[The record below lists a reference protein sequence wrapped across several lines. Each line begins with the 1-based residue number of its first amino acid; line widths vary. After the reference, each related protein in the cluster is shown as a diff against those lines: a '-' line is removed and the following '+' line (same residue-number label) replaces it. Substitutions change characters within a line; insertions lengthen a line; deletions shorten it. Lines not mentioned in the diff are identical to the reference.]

1 MKKWTLVG
9 VSLLL
14 AGCQGV
20 PAPLPVILKPKP
32 APEKVV
38 ELPKEQPAPSK
49 PQLALLDD
57 ALTLSAWQGY
67 RTDVLQMS
75 AAQRDTAAK
84 ALGKTP
90 VEELQA
96 LLLRMHPDTP
106 YAVRF
111 RAQNQLSEQLV
122 RLPAGLAALLRWDY
136 AFNQKLLESESAVK
150 ALGRLNG
157 QQQDNLDKLQKQ
169 NADLQKK
176 IEALTQIEA
185 KLNQS
190 GGG

>member
-1 MKKWTLVG
+1 MNKWTLMG
-9 VSLLL
+9 LSLLL
-14 AGCQGV
+14 VGCQGV

-38 ELPKEQPAPSK
+38 ELPKEQPAPVAPK
-49 PQLALLDD
+49 LAILDD
-57 ALTLSAWQGY
+57 AVTLGAWQKF
-67 RTDVLQMS
+67 RAEVLQMN
-75 AAQRDTAAK
+75 AAERESFSK
-84 ALGKTP
+84 SLEKTP
-90 VEELQA
+90 VGELQN
-96 LLLRMHPDTP
+96 LLLRLHPDTS
-106 YAVRF
+106 YTVRF
-111 RAQNQLSEQLV
+111 RAQNQLSEQLN

-136 AFNQKLLESESAVK
+136 AYNQKLLESESAVK

-157 QQQDNLDKLQKQ
+157 QQQENLDKLQKQ

>member
-1 MKKWTLVG
+1 MNKWTLFG

-14 AGCQGV
+14 VGCQGV

-57 ALTLSAWQGY
+57 SATLTAWQHY
-67 RTDVLQMS
+67 RGDVLQMTG
-75 AAQRDTAAK
+75 AQRDAVAK
-84 ALGKTP
+84 TLEKTP
-90 VEELQA
+90 VGELQS
-96 LLLRMHPDTP
+96 LLLRIHPDTP

-111 RAQNQLSEQLV
+111 RAQNQLSEQLI

-169 NADLQKK
+169 NADLLKK

>member
-1 MKKWTLVG
+1 MNKWTLLG
-9 VSLLL
+9 VTLLV

-38 ELPKEQPAPSK
+38 ELPKEQPAPVK
-49 PQLALLDD
+49 PKLALQDD
-57 ALTLSAWQGY
+57 AATLSAWQAFRGE
-67 RTDVLQMS
+67 VLQMTT
-75 AAQRDTAAK
+75 AQRDAVSKT
-84 ALGKTP
+84 LEKTP
-90 VEELQA
+90 VGELQG
-96 LLLRMHPDTP
+96 LLLRLHPDTP

-111 RAQNQLSEQLV
+111 RAQNQLSEQLS

-136 AFNQKLLESESAVK
+136 AYNQKLLESESAVK

-157 QQQDNLDKLQKQ
+157 QQQDNLEKLQKQ

>member
-1 MKKWTLVG
+1 MNKWTLVG
-9 VSLLL
+9 LSLLL

-38 ELPKEQPAPSK
+38 ELPKELPAPAK

-57 ALTLSAWQGY
+57 MATLGAWQSY
-67 RTDVLQMS
+67 RGEVLQMS
-75 AAQRDTAAK
+75 AAQREAVSK
-84 ALGKTP
+84 SLEKTP
-90 VEELQA
+90 VGELQS
-96 LLLRMHPDTP
+96 LLLRLHPDTP

-111 RAQNQLSEQLV
+111 RAQNQLSEQLS

-136 AFNQKLLESESAVK
+136 AYNQKLLESESAVK

>member
-1 MKKWTLVG
+1 MKKWTLFG

-38 ELPKEQPAPSK
+38 ELPKEQPAPVK

-57 ALTLSAWQGY
+57 SATLSAWQSY
-67 RTDVLQMS
+67 RGDVLQMNS
-75 AAQRDTAAK
+75 AQRDAVAK
-84 ALGKTP
+84 TLEKTP
-90 VEELQA
+90 VGELQS
-96 LLLRMHPDTP
+96 LLLRIHPDTP

-111 RAQNQLSEQLV
+111 RAQTQLSEQLS

-136 AFNQKLLESESAVK
+136 VFNQKLLESESAVK

-169 NADLQKK
+169 NADLLKK

>member
-1 MKKWTLVG
+1 MKKWTLFG

-14 AGCQGV
+14 VGCQGV
-20 PAPLPVILKPKP
+20 PTPLPVILKPKP

-49 PQLALLDD
+49 PQLALQDD
-57 ALTLSAWQGY
+57 ALTLSAWQRY
-67 RTDVLQMS
+67 RSEVLQMNS
-75 AAQRDTAAK
+75 TQRDAVAK
-84 ALGKTP
+84 TLDKTP
-90 VEELQA
+90 VAELQA
-96 LLLRMHPDTP
+96 LLLRIHPDTP

-111 RAQNQLSEQLV
+111 RAQNQLNEQLG

-136 AFNQKLLESESAVK
+136 AYNQKLLEAESAVK

-157 QQQDNLDKLQKQ
+157 QQQDNLDKMQKQ

>member
-1 MKKWTLVG
+1 
-9 VSLLL
+9 
-14 AGCQGV
+14 
-20 PAPLPVILKPKP
+20 
-32 APEKVV
+32 
-38 ELPKEQPAPSK
+38 
-49 PQLALLDD
+49 
-57 ALTLSAWQGY
+57 
-67 RTDVLQMS
+67 
-75 AAQRDTAAK
+75 
-84 ALGKTP
+84 
-90 VEELQA
+90 
-96 LLLRMHPDTP
+96 
-106 YAVRF
+106 
-111 RAQNQLSEQLV
+111 
-122 RLPAGLAALLRWDY
+122 LLRWDY

>member
-1 MKKWTLVG
+1 MKKWTLFG

-14 AGCQGV
+14 VGCQGV
-20 PAPLPVILKPKP
+20 PTPLPVILKPKP

-49 PQLALLDD
+49 PQLALQDD
-57 ALTLSAWQGY
+57 ALTLSAWQRY
-67 RTDVLQMS
+67 RSEVLQMNS
-75 AAQRDTAAK
+75 TQRDAVAK
-84 ALGKTP
+84 TLDKSP
-90 VEELQA
+90 VAELQA
-96 LLLRMHPDTP
+96 LLLRIHPDTP

-111 RAQNQLSEQLV
+111 RAQNQLNEQLG

-136 AFNQKLLESESAVK
+136 AYNQKLLEAESAVK

-157 QQQDNLDKLQKQ
+157 QQQDNLDKMQKQ